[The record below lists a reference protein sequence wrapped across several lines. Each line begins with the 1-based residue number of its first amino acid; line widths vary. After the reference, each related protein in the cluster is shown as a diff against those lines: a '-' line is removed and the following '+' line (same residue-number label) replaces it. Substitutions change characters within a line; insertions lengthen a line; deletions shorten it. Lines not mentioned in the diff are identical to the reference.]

1 MTESKEHD
9 GLVWVAGV
17 GASSGLGAAV
27 ARRFALAG
35 LTAVVTGRTASKL
48 EQVAEEIRA
57 AGGKAHALP
66 VDVSQEAEVVRAA
79 ARVAQLG
86 QLRAAVFNAGSM
98 VAVPSLE
105 LSGSDFEQ
113 TLRINTLGGFLFGR
127 ESLRILVAAQQ
138 GTLIFTGATGS
149 LRGKPPFAAF
159 AAAKAGL
166 RSVSQTFAREFG
178 PRGVHV
184 AHVVIDGGIDGERL
198 RSRAPERV
206 AKAGPDGL
214 LQPDAI
220 AEVYYQLHLQQRSA
234 WALELDLR
242 PFKEPF

>member
-1 MTESKEHD
+1 MTDSKQHEEV
-9 GLVWVAGV
+9 VWVAGV
-17 GASSGLGAAV
+17 GAKAGLGAAV
-27 ARRFALAG
+27 ARRFARAG
-35 LTAVVTGRTASKL
+35 LTAVVTGRTAANL
-48 EQVAEEIRA
+48 EQVVEDIRA

-66 VDVSQEAEVVRAA
+66 TDVSQEAEVVRAA
-79 ARVAQLG
+79 ARIAQLG

-127 ESLRILVAAQQ
+127 EALRILVAAQQ

-178 PRGVHV
+178 PKGVHV